1 MTVLTLPDP
10 VRPPAGS
17 NVIVNDFSINVAT
30 PNGTGSQTSN
40 LTILRALFKMGIPV
54 NGKNLFPSNIQG
66 LPTWFQIRVN
76 KDGYVS
82 RLDDN
87 AILVAFNPATLI
99 NDIGELPSGGVCFV
113 PEAQRG
119 VPHRDDVTFYRVP
132 VRKIMRGNP
141 AKGKL
146 KDYLSNMVYVG
157 VLSYMIGIPLD
168 YIDRALMHHFNN
180 RRKLVDSNMEVVNA
194 AFVYAAEHM
203 EKVDPYYVEPMDE
216 TDGLMLIT
224 GNEAA
229 GIGALFGGAQVVAWY
244 PITPST
250 SVIDA
255 VNAHKHSL
263 RDEDSIAVIQAEDE
277 LAAIGMVLGAG
288 WAGGR
293 AMTATSG
300 PGVSLMAE
308 FAGLAY
314 FAEIPSVIW
323 DIQRVGPSTGLPTRS
338 CQGDITFA
346 YYLGHGDTKNVV
358 LLPKDP
364 AECFQMAT
372 TAFNLAEE
380 LQTLVLVLSDLDIGM
395 NYWMSKPFE
404 MPKEDIRRG
413 KVLSAEDLANF
424 KANFNGEAW
433 GRYKD
438 VDGDGIPYRT
448 LPGNENP
455 AAAYFARGTG
465 HDDYAK
471 YSERPDDWLANTD
484 RLGRKFDTAR
494 NMVPPPE
501 ILDNEN
507 AKIGL
512 IYYGSTWPAIEE
524 GRDLLREAGVE
535 TATMRIC
542 ALPFNEDVRRFIE
555 QYDHVYVIE
564 MNRDAQ
570 MQTLL
575 RTELPD
581 LTMQIRSIAHLD
593 GRPLTGPFV
602 RDRVLQGEQA

>member
-10 VRPPAGS
+10 VQVPAGQD
-17 NVIVNDFSINVAT
+17 VIVNDFSINVAT

-40 LTILRALFKMGIPV
+40 LTLLRALFKMGIPV

-66 LPTWFQIRVN
+66 QPTWFQIRVS

-82 RLDDN
+82 RLDNN
-87 AILVAFNPATLI
+87 AILVAFNPATLAR
-99 NDIGELPSGGVCFV
+99 DIAELPSGGVCYV
-113 PEAQRG
+113 PEMQRG
-119 VPHRDDVTFYRVP
+119 VPDRDDVTFYRIP
-132 VRKIMRGNP
+132 VRQLMKGNA

-157 VLSYMIGIPLD
+157 VVAQMLGIPLE
-168 YIDRALMHHFNN
+168 YIDRALMHHFAN
-180 RRKLVDSNMEVVNA
+180 RRKLVDSNMEVIRE
-194 AFVYAAEHM
+194 AFAWSAENL
-203 EKVDPYYVEPMDE
+203 EKSDPYYVSPMNE

-229 GIGALFGGAQVVAWY
+229 GLGSLFGGVQVVAWY

-250 SVIDA
+250 SVVDA
-255 VNAHKHSL
+255 INQHKHTL

-293 AMTATSG
+293 ALTATSG

-358 LLPKDP
+358 LLPQDP
-364 AECFQMAT
+364 AECFEFAT
-372 TAFNLAEE
+372 TALNLAEE

-404 MPKEDIRRG
+404 MPTEEIRRG
-413 KVLSAEDLANF
+413 KVLSAEALTHF
-424 KANFNGEAW
+424 KQTHGQTW
-433 GRYKD
+433 GRYLD

-455 AAAYFARGTG
+455 ASAYFARGTG
-465 HDDYAK
+465 HDAYAR
-471 YSERPDDWLANTD
+471 YSERPDDWLANTE

-494 NMVPPPE
+494 RMVPAPE
-501 ILDNEN
+501 ILDNAN
-507 AKIGL
+507 AEVGI

-524 GRDLLREAGVE
+524 GRDLLKAAGVE
-535 TATMRIC
+535 TATMRLR
-542 ALPFNEDVRRFIE
+542 ALPFNEDVRRFVE
-555 QYDHVYVIE
+555 RYERVYVIE

-575 RTELPD
+575 RTEYPE
-581 LTMQIRSIAHLD
+581 LTMKLRSIAHLD

-602 RDRVLQGEQA
+602 RDRVREGESN